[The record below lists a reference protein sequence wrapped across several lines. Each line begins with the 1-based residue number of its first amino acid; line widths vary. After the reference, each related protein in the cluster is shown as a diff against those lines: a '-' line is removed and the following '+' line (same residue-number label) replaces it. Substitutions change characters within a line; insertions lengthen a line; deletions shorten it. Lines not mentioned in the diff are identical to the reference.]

1 MAGVKIRI
9 GTAYRWYSFLF
20 NKRVYVHRSRIE
32 KHEVEYNIDLVK
44 TNINSKIKGDI
55 FQPKLSIY
63 ISQDDEKLQILF

>member
-1 MAGVKIRI
+1 M
-9 GTAYRWYSFLF
+9 
-20 NKRVYVHRSRIE
+20 HRSRIE

-63 ISQDDEKLQILF
+63 ISQDDENCKYFFEKRR